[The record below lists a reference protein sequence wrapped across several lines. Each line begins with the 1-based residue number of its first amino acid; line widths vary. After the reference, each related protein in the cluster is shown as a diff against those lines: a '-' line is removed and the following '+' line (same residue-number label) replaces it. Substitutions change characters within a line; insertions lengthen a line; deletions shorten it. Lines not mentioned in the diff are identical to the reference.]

1 MAETDS
7 ASYWIVIEGK
17 NFKTGKP
24 IESKRFGPY
33 ASELEA
39 ERAEPHLLPWDD
51 QDHVYHVHIEA
62 DPKTPQSDA
71 TKDERSEGWARAA
84 MLKSDPLILSLL
96 RPKNGL
102 DTGGHFPTQTKP
114 FHAFGDCTGM
124 FYAYDVTNTRALPT
138 RLWGMNMGGCVESTP
153 AMWKGVLYFADRQ
166 GHLHAVGA

>member
-1 MAETDS
+1 MRPERRLKRRNGGGGFGRPGSQTMAETDS

-102 DTGGHFPTQTKP
+102 DTGGHFPP
-114 FHAFGDCTGM
+114 E
-124 FYAYDVTNTRALPT
+124 
-138 RLWGMNMGGCVESTP
+138 RLKWARNSLRISSMRF
-153 AMWKGVLYFADRQ
+153 VL
-166 GHLHAVGA
+166 L

>member
-1 MAETDS
+1 MRPERRLKRRNGGGGFGRPGSQTMAETDS

-102 DTGGHFPTQTKP
+102 DTGGHF
-114 FHAFGDCTGM
+114 
-124 FYAYDVTNTRALPT
+124 RAVVP
-138 RLWGMNMGGCVESTP
+138 S
-153 AMWKGVLYFADRQ
+153 RQ
-166 GHLHAVGA
+166 GTSLMSALGEVSPRRLGASSGVVMPRAWREI